1 MQFHEP
7 PLDPPESRMDA
18 ARDEWESK
26 FSLSEVLDR
35 EDLDYLCQRVEAG
48 DFKTLRAWLKEKQ
61 EQAFIAW
68 KESVDADEADN
79 RAEAAADRMRDYELD
94 RWACA

>member
-1 MQFHEP
+1 MRFPERPLTP
-7 PLDPPESRMDA
+7 PDDPMER

-26 FSLSEVLDR
+26 FSLSEALDR

-48 DFKTLRAWLKEKQ
+48 DFKTLQSWLKEKQ
-61 EQAFIAW
+61 EQAFLAW
-68 KESVDADEADN
+68 KKAVDEEERDI
-79 RAEAAADRMRDYELD
+79 RAEAADRMRDYELD